1 MKALRMV
8 ASELWYQQLAYWR
21 NPLSAFFTFFMPVM
35 FLVIFASLYGNARY
49 DSTNLRLDQYFIPG
63 IMTFG
68 VISACYTNLAITL
81 STQREQGILKRF
93 RGTPLPPWAYMVVTV
108 LNSVLRAL
116 LLVAITLGVGV
127 AFYQFVFPACAT
139 APLVMIV
146 VLGSA
151 TFCALGVAITVLI
164 PNADAAPAVVNGIYL
179 PLMFIS
185 GTFFP
190 LSSSSVLA
198 KIALYFPIRPF
209 ILASFNILDP
219 RLATSSI
226 DAAWLYTLAIWFV
239 VALVFSIRRFT
250 WLPRRRS

>member
-1 MKALRMV
+1 MKSLRIV
-8 ASELWYQQLAYWR
+8 VSELWYQQLAYWR
-21 NPLSAFFTFFMPVM
+21 NPVSAFFTFFMPVM
-35 FLVIFASLYGNARY
+35 FLVIFASLYGNAHY
-49 DSTNLRLDQYFIPG
+49 NNSSLRLDQYFIPG

-116 LLVAITLGVGV
+116 LLVGITLGVGV
-127 AFYQFVFPACAT
+127 AFYHFDFPSRAF
-139 APLVMIV
+139 APLVMVV

-151 TFCALGVAITVLI
+151 TFCALGVAVTVLI
-164 PNADAAPAVVNGIYL
+164 PNADAAPAVVNGVYL

-209 ILASFNILDP
+209 ILSSFNTLDP

-226 DAAWLYTLAIWFV
+226 NAAWLYNLAIWLV